1 MDFKNNKSCLIY
13 EERKLMR
20 KKSMAWLAI
29 AVAGWLSATGIA
41 AAEDQTYYGSGDVD
55 NTGNVSDVKFVL
67 DKDYSH
73 YGGHQWFF
81 NAYTKEG
88 TVSNST
94 LTINGGTYTVD
105 GDTSSGK
112 EKYSNYFYSGI
123 TKSSGSA
130 IGNGLI
136 INGGNFVNKSGTK
149 QSAGIYAGNATD
161 EGYIA
166 SDNYVTVNAGSFQG
180 QTFIA
185 AGLGN
190 GGSDATANRV
200 TVNGGA
206 FEQGVY
212 LFGARAYSTGNT
224 DNNTVTV
231 NGGTI
236 GGYRAF
242 IWGGKADNGDARN
255 NTVNL
260 LGGAVADLA
269 SSESIYEET
278 FTEYEPGDAEFYGGY
293 TLNGDALNNTVNI
306 SGGSISTTGTG
317 LTYGGYSRNGNANY
331 NTVNVSGGSISS
343 KMTIIGGFSAGGDA
357 SGNAVNIRG
366 GSGNGDVY
374 LHGGVTRSSAGNA
387 TGNRIAIYVPARLK
401 EVSGGVYL
409 TGSKTEGFT
418 YNLNSSGDLLTG
430 NELYLA
436 SAGITAKNIYNFETL
451 SFHLPSSYQP
461 GSTMLTLTS
470 TKGTDLTR
478 TNIVLSAAGD
488 APISRGQTINLISSQ
503 GELSYGNQ
511 TAGKLRQGVSLTYS
525 YSLNKDSHNLQAVLG
540 DAEMNSETKSLVE
553 TRAAQAAFLNRGAD
567 MLASEGLFQ
576 AERAAGAENDA
587 AKGKWLPFFAL
598 QSGKYRYQTG
608 SHVDSR
614 GFGAM
619 LGVAREIKN
628 GNGTLLYGLAGEYGK
643 GSYDS
648 YYGHMHGEGD
658 NDYTGAALFVRRK
671 DQRGLYY
678 EGSLRAG
685 RTKADYRSRDFTGY
699 EGTAVGY
706 DTKSNYWGAHLGLGK
721 AFSLKGD
728 NELDVSLRYFYSR
741 TGSDSARLTT
751 GETYHFSTVNSQ
763 RLRLGTRLTHT
774 FNENS
779 KGYIGAYYEREFDGD
794 ARAAAAGYSTATP
807 SLKGN
812 RGIFELGWLHQPR
825 NSNFT
830 LNLGVTA
837 ACGTQR
843 GIAGNLGLMW
853 KF

>member
-1 MDFKNNKSCLIY
+1 MKKEVILLAAAVSC
-13 EERKLMR
+13 
-20 KKSMAWLAI
+20 
-29 AVAGWLSATGIA
+29 WLSASGTV
-41 AAEDQTYYGSGDVD
+41 AAEDRIYYGTGDGE
-55 NTGNVSDVKFVL
+55 NTGNISGVNWVL
-67 DKDYSH
+67 DKDYNH

-105 GDTSSGK
+105 GDTSSGT

-123 TKSSGSA
+123 TKNSGSA

-149 QSAGIYAGNATD
+149 QSAGIYAGNAMD
-161 EGYIA
+161 EGYVA
-166 SDNYVTVNAGSFQG
+166 SDNYVTVNAGSFHG

-190 GGSDATANRV
+190 SGSDATDNRV

-206 FEQGVY
+206 FEHGVY

-224 DNNTVTV
+224 DKNTVTV

-242 IWGGKADNGDARN
+242 IWGGKADDGDARN

-260 LGGAVADLA
+260 SGGAVADLA

-293 TLNGDALNNTVNI
+293 TLKGNALSNTVNI

-317 LTYGGYSRNGNANY
+317 LAYGGYSRNGNANY
-331 NTVNVSGGSISS
+331 NTVNIAGGSISS

-357 SGNAVNIRG
+357 SGNAINISG

-374 LHGGVTRSSAGNA
+374 LHGGVTRSSEGNA
-387 TGNRIAIYVPARLK
+387 TGNIVAIYVPARLK
-401 EVSGGVYL
+401 EISGGVYL
-409 TGSKTEGFT
+409 TGSYTDGFI
-418 YNLNSSGDLLTG
+418 YNLTNDGDLLTG

-436 SAGITAKNIYNFETL
+436 SAGINAKTIYNFETL
-451 SFHLPSSYQP
+451 SFYLPSSYQP
-461 GSTMLTLTS
+461 GSTMLTLTR
-470 TKGTDLTR
+470 TKGTDLTS
-478 TNIVLSAAGD
+478 TNIALSAAGD

-503 GELSYGNQ
+503 GDLSYSDQ
-511 TAGKLRQGVSLTYS
+511 TAGKLKQGVSLNYN
-525 YSLNKDSHNLQAVLG
+525 YLLNKDSRNLQAVLG
-540 DAEMNSETKSLVE
+540 DAEVNSETKSLVE
-553 TRAAQAAFLNRGAD
+553 TRAAQSAFLNRGAD
-567 MLASEGLFQ
+567 LLASAGLLQ
-576 AERAAGAENDA
+576 AEKAAGAQNDT
-587 AKGKWLPFFAL
+587 AKGEWSPFFAI
-598 QSGKYRYQTG
+598 QGGKYRYQTG

-614 GFGAM
+614 GFSAI

-628 GNGTLLYGLAGEYGK
+628 NSGTLLYGLAGEYGK

-648 YYGHMHGEGD
+648 YYGHMHGKGD
-658 NDYTGAALFVRRK
+658 SDYAGGALFVRLK
-671 DQRGLYY
+671 DKKGMYY
-678 EGSLRAG
+678 EASLRAG
-685 RTKADYRSRDFTGY
+685 KTKADYSSRDFTGY
-699 EGTAVGY
+699 EGTAIDY
-706 DTKSNYWGAHLGLGK
+706 DTSSNYWGAHLGLGK
-721 AFSLKGD
+721 ALNLAGN
-728 NELDVSLRYFYSR
+728 NELDVSLKYFYSN
-741 TGSDSARLTT
+741 TGSDSAHLTT
-751 GETYHFSTVNSQ
+751 GETYHFSTVKSQ

-774 FNENS
+774 FNEDS

-794 ARAAAAGYSTATP
+794 ARAAIAGYSTAAP

-830 LNLGVTA
+830 INLGVTA
-837 ACGTQR
+837 ACGNKR
-843 GIAGNLGLMW
+843 GVAGNLGLMW

>member
-1 MDFKNNKSCLIY
+1 M
-13 EERKLMR
+13 
-20 KKSMAWLAI
+20 KKKEAALL
-29 AVAGWLSATGIA
+29 AVAVSCWLSASVTVS
-41 AAEDQTYYGSGDVD
+41 AEDRIYYGSGNGD
-55 NTGNVSDVKFVL
+55 NTGNIYGVNWVL
-67 DKDYSH
+67 NNDYS
-73 YGGHQWFF
+73 YSGGHQMFYT
-81 NAYTKEG
+81 AYTKEG
-88 TVSNST
+88 NTFDNK
-94 LTINGGTYTVD
+94 LTINGGTYVM
-105 GDTSSGK
+105 GAGGSG
-112 EKYSNYFYSGI
+112 SNYFYGGLSKERGSSTGNSIVIHGGSFINESDRWQAAGI
-123 TKSSGSA
+123 YAAQGTGTGYVASDNSVRV
-130 IGNGLI
+130 
-136 INGGNFVNKSGTK
+136 NGGNF
-149 QSAGIYAGNATD
+149 Q
-161 EGYIA
+161 GYTYI
-166 SDNYVTVNAGSFQG
+166 SP
-180 QTFIA
+180 
-185 AGLGN
+185 GLGY
-190 GGSDATANRV
+190 GGADAVSNTV
-200 TVNGGA
+200 TVNGGD
-206 FEQGVY
+206 FEKGIY
-212 LFGARAYSTGNT
+212 IFGGRAYSTGNA
-224 DNNTVTV
+224 DHNTVTV

-242 IWGGKADNGDARN
+242 IWGGKADDGDARY

-260 LGGAVADLA
+260 AGGAVA
-269 SSESIYEET
+269 SIPSEKNLNENNFTKYEQ
-278 FTEYEPGDAEFYGGY
+278 GDAEFYGGY
-293 TLNGDALNNTVNI
+293 TLGGDAIYNTVNI

-317 LTYGGYSRNGNANY
+317 LAYGGYSSNGNASY
-331 NTVNVSGGSISS
+331 NTVNVSGGTISS

-461 GSTMLTLTS
+461 GSTMLTLTG

-478 TNIVLSAAGD
+478 TNVVLSAAGD

-511 TAGKLRQGVSLTYS
+511 TAGKLRQGVSFTYS

-540 DAEMNSETKSLVE
+540 EVEVNSETKSLVE

-587 AKGKWLPFFAL
+587 AKGKWSPFFAL
-598 QSGKYRYQTG
+598 QGGKYRYQTG

-619 LGVAREIKN
+619 LGAAREIRK

>member
-1 MDFKNNKSCLIY
+1 
-13 EERKLMR
+13 MR
-20 KKSMAWLAI
+20 KKRLALLAA
-29 AVAGWLSATGIA
+29 AVSCWLSASGTV
-41 AAEDQTYYGSGDVD
+41 AAEDQTYYGSGNGD
-55 NTGNVSDVKFVL
+55 NTGNISDVNWVL
-67 DKDYSH
+67 DKDYSQ

-94 LTINGGTYTVD
+94 LTINGGNYTVD

-123 TKSSGSA
+123 TRKSGSA

-136 INGGNFVNKSGTK
+136 INDGNFVNKSGTK
-149 QSAGIYAGNATD
+149 QSAGIYAGNAMD
-161 EGYIA
+161 KGYVA
-166 SDNYVTVNAGSFQG
+166 SDNYVTVNEGSFQG

-190 GGSDATANRV
+190 GGSDAIVNRV
-200 TVNGGA
+200 TVNGGT
-206 FEQGVY
+206 FERGVY

-242 IWGGKADNGDARN
+242 IWGGKADDGDARN

-260 LGGAVADLA
+260 SGGAVADMA

-293 TLNGDALNNTVNI
+293 TLRGNAINNTVNI

-317 LTYGGYSRNGNANY
+317 LAYGGYSRSGNANY

-343 KMTIIGGFSAGGDA
+343 KMTIIGGFAAGGDA
-357 SGNAVNIRG
+357 SGNVVNIRG

-374 LHGGVTRSSAGNA
+374 LHGGVTGCDAGNA

-409 TGSKTEGFT
+409 TGNKTEGFA
-418 YNLNSSGDLLTG
+418 YNLTNNGDLLSG

-451 SFHLPSSYQP
+451 SYHLPSSYQP
-461 GSTMLTLTS
+461 GSTMLTLNG

-478 TNIVLSAAGD
+478 TNVVLSAAGD

-503 GELSYGNQ
+503 GNLNYGSQ
-511 TAGKLRQGVSLTYS
+511 TAGKLKQGVSLNYNYT
-525 YSLNKDSHNLQAVLG
+525 LNKDSSKLQAVLG
-540 DAEMNSETKSLVE
+540 DAEVNSETKSTVE
-553 TRAAQAAFLNRGAD
+553 TRAAQSAFLNRGAD
-567 MLASEGLFQ
+567 LLAAEGLLQ
-576 AERAAGAENDA
+576 AEKAAEAETDA
-587 AKGKWLPFFAL
+587 AKREWSPFFAA
-598 QSGKYRYQTG
+598 QGGKYRYQTG
-608 SHVDSR
+608 SHVDIS
-614 GFGAM
+614 GFGAI
-619 LGVAREIKN
+619 LGVARKIEN
-628 GNGTLLYGLAGEYGK
+628 GSGSLVYGLAGEYGK

-648 YYGHMHGEGD
+648 YYGHMRGEGD
-658 NDYTGAALFVRRK
+658 SDYAGGALFVRRK
-671 DQRGLYY
+671 DNGGMYY

-685 RTKADYRSRDFTGY
+685 RTKADYTSRDFTGY
-699 EGTAVGY
+699 EGTAIGY
-706 DTKSNYWGAHLGLGK
+706 DTSSNYWGAHLGLGK
-721 AFSLKGD
+721 AFRLAGD
-728 NELDVSLRYFYSR
+728 NELDVSLKYFYSR

-763 RLRLGTRLTHT
+763 RLRLGARLTHS
-774 FNENS
+774 FNECS

-794 ARAAAAGYSTATP
+794 ARASVAGYSTATP

-812 RGIFELGWLHQPR
+812 RGIFEIGWLHQPK
-825 NSNFT
+825 NSNLT

-837 ACGTQR
+837 ACGNQR